1 MSTDNLKQLVE
12 KQTAEIAALK
22 SELLARDTRIAD
34 LTGLLDKYQSVFS
47 RQTNQMNLIS
57 DGLGGGTTPS
67 IKPRKRGIGISAEPE
82 DASKIMTHEL
92 KRYPKPNEDDLQS
105 ALSPT
110 EFELLDT
117 KAKEVKSAQGKQCKD
132 RQIRE
137 FEKLLSTTRCSS
149 NTAEKNRPLSEEE
162 RCLLEKGL
170 NFAVSKGV
178 IRAEE
183 IVPSVESV
191 FQKLPSM
198 EAEKL
203 RVLLVTVLKSQQ
215 PGVPNIAPAER
226 RALNT
231 LKNVDSIVI
240 TKADKG
246 KATVVMN
253 KSDYLHKVRQ
263 HIADGPYR
271 QSSNG
276 KITSIMSSK
285 SKVEVGK
292 YLRSEINHLGQG
304 KWYQLYPK
312 SAIQPRLYGL
322 PKIHK
327 EGVFIS
333 PIVDGIGSP
342 PYQLARYLAGILK
355 PLAGK
360 SPTHI
365 QVAGLQ
371 MEPDEVLASFDVNSM
386 YTNVPRADA
395 VEVARRLLLADT
407 MLKERTQLS
416 VDEIVEGIKVCLN
429 LSHFVSD
436 SVVYTQ
442 EQGLAMGSPISP
454 ILANIVRKIIKQAI
468 MENDF
473 LNHLAQDQLNNL
485 IDCMYLI
492 AHRAGETLINEGD
505 FGDLVYVLFDGVLE
519 IWKDGVKVRDVN
531 RCTVLGEL
539 AVLYNCERTA
549 TVKAATACRLWAI
562 DRKSFQT
569 ILRKKNIQRL
579 QSRLAFLRSVPTF
592 HDLPDTT
599 LSQMADQLTEVRY
612 APNEYVIRQG
622 ARGDNFY
629 IVCQGQV
636 HVTVQEVEKSGEIN
650 TSTKPKFIRTLGRG
664 EWFGEMA
671 LKGSYNALIGD
682 LEALQRH
689 YADLKIRQVSKLEDR
704 TRFSHVLLENLKT
717 IGTMGVG
724 GFGRVELVK
733 LNDSDGQSFALKKMK
748 KNHIVRTKQQEHVIN
763 EKTILLEVNSEFIVK
778 LWKTFR
784 DSKYV
789 YLLMEPCLGG
799 ELWTLLRDQFF
810 FNETTTQFYV
820 ACVVEALDYLHSLNI
835 IFRDLKP
842 ENLILDNEG
851 YCKLTDFGFAK
862 RVPSGSKTW
871 TFCGTPEYMAPEVIL
886 NKGHDSAVD
895 FWSLGILIY
904 ELLTGLPP
912 FDSPDAMR
920 TYNLILKGLDAVGFP
935 PKVTG
940 NAQNLIRKLCRD
952 SSVER
957 FGYGKG
963 GIREV
968 EKHVWFEGFD
978 WKGLQKRVLEPPYRR
993 QVDSQQDLRNF
1004 DKCPEDKGEPPDEL
1018 SGWDANF

>member
-92 KRYPKPNEDDLQS
+92 KRYPKPND
-105 ALSPT
+105 
-110 EFELLDT
+110 
-117 KAKEVKSAQGKQCKD
+117 
-132 RQIRE
+132 
-137 FEKLLSTTRCSS
+137 
-149 NTAEKNRPLSEEE
+149 
-162 RCLLEKGL
+162 
-170 NFAVSKGV
+170 
-178 IRAEE
+178 
-183 IVPSVESV
+183 
-191 FQKLPSM
+191 
-198 EAEKL
+198 
-203 RVLLVTVLKSQQ
+203 
-215 PGVPNIAPAER
+215 
-226 RALNT
+226 
-231 LKNVDSIVI
+231 
-240 TKADKG
+240 
-246 KATVVMN
+246 
-253 KSDYLHKVRQ
+253 
-263 HIADGPYR
+263 
-271 QSSNG
+271 
-276 KITSIMSSK
+276 
-285 SKVEVGK
+285 
-292 YLRSEINHLGQG
+292 
-304 KWYQLYPK
+304 
-312 SAIQPRLYGL
+312 
-322 PKIHK
+322 
-327 EGVFIS
+327 
-333 PIVDGIGSP
+333 
-342 PYQLARYLAGILK
+342 
-355 PLAGK
+355 
-360 SPTHI
+360 
-365 QVAGLQ
+365 
-371 MEPDEVLASFDVNSM
+371 
-386 YTNVPRADA
+386 
-395 VEVARRLLLADT
+395 
-407 MLKERTQLS
+407 
-416 VDEIVEGIKVCLN
+416 
-429 LSHFVSD
+429 
-436 SVVYTQ
+436 
-442 EQGLAMGSPISP
+442 
-454 ILANIVRKIIKQAI
+454 VRKIIKQAI

-671 LKGSYNALIGD
+671 LKGDTLRTANIVAGEPDGVTCLTLDLDSYNALIGD

-733 LNDSDGQSFALKKMK
+733 LNDSNGQSFALKKMK